1 MRWKESEKNYR
12 LSFDNRISVEILKD
26 GGTFGGIGQV
36 KLGRRKLRS
45 EELPVLPLV
54 TTPNGFEVVRL
65 EFEEIEKGDDE
76 VVLNLRP
83 YVVSRGRMEWL
94 CCDGQ
99 DRWRVGTW
107 GDEPERDRGGM
118 MQLTLRA
125 EERTIGETDFIG
137 FSYAYRFHSRK
148 YHAYRIQDRSTW
160 ELGGWATGNDFWMAA
175 PFSPPRKTIQ
185 NKDDSYTTA
194 WHTGDEG
201 LTQVQ
206 QFLPFFT
213 ALQGFTFQFDKQ
225 TLLLTTF
232 DDVFHCQ
239 SLFQKESGRN
249 HLVHWHQL
257 CGDLSGCLEFPAH
270 LVLCNDDAVAE
281 ESERV
286 DQYCAIRQDLD
297 ARQRNSTGVLR
308 SGAVASSWMD
318 AGDGSEKSI
327 EHGLDAL
334 AKARMKRVY
343 VPDLMLA
350 CAPARD
356 TVRAR
361 TEAAR
366 TVERITEHA
375 RARGV
380 EVALCLADCC
390 REWLVVDSLED
401 EEDYPAGHELVA
413 AALRD
418 DDCWTFLMRHMRRL
432 RGEFSLEALFASNML
447 ESLSDQLDWVGPPG
461 RGRIARS
468 PGTIRSLA
476 MRRLRLVAELQ
487 QMGYRCLSWGAG
499 ELATPGLEPPFRVN
513 GGSEFMF
520 RDTVLRFPHKELAHG
535 DLDPLEAYFRGCA
548 NRLSYMPVCRAKR
561 AVRGTM
567 EEWWDSEFGAVNKAC
582 QAVRE
587 YMETS
592 SLLPDGRGV
601 LWRGAD
607 PEVTVLWSYKA
618 FEMQVGPKTEVFDVM
633 ESEPV
638 GPPEE
643 GESVA
648 IEPYRVY
655 LLQNA
660 DAL

>member
-12 LSFDNRISVEILKD
+12 LRFDNRISVEILKD
-26 GGTFGGIGQV
+26 GDVFGGIGQV

-45 EELPVLPLV
+45 AELPILPLI

-65 EFEEIEKGDDE
+65 EFEGIEKADDC

-83 YVVSRGRMEWL
+83 YVVPRGRMEWL

-99 DRWRVGTW
+99 DRWQVGTW
-107 GDEPERDRGGM
+107 GDEPRRDRGGM

-125 EERTIGETDFIG
+125 EQQTLGGTDFVG

-160 ELGGWATGNDFWMAA
+160 ELGGGATANDFWMAA

-185 NKDDSYTTA
+185 NKDDSYSTA
-194 WHTGDEG
+194 WHTRGEE
-201 LTQVQ
+201 LTQLQ

-213 ALQGFTFQFDKQ
+213 VLQGFTFQFDKQ
-225 TLLLTTF
+225 TLLVTTF

-249 HLVHWHQL
+249 NLVHWHQL

-270 LVLCNDDAVAE
+270 LVLCSDEPVAGE
-281 ESERV
+281 AGRV
-286 DQYCAIRQDLD
+286 DQYCAIRQELEG
-297 ARQRNSTGVLR
+297 RQRSSTGVLR
-308 SGAVASSWMD
+308 TGAVASSWME
-318 AGDGSEKSI
+318 AADGCEKSM

-343 VPDLMLA
+343 VPDLMLT
-350 CAPARD
+350 CAPKKD

-361 TEAAR
+361 KEAAR
-366 TVERITEHA
+366 AVERITEHA
-375 RARGV
+375 RARGI
-380 EVALCLADCC
+380 EISLCLDDCC
-390 REWLVVDSLED
+390 REWLVADSLAD
-401 EEDYPAGHELVA
+401 DEDYPAGHELVA

-418 DDCWTFLMRHMRRL
+418 DECRAFLMRHMRRI
-432 RGEFSLEALFASNML
+432 RSDFSVEALFASNML
-447 ESLSDQLDWVGPPG
+447 DGLSDQFDWVGPPG

-476 MRRLRLVAELQ
+476 MKRLRLVADLQ

-499 ELATPGLEPPFRVN
+499 ELATPGLEPPYNVD
-513 GGSEFMF
+513 SEFMF
-520 RDTVLRFPHKELAHG
+520 RDKILRFPHEAVAAG
-535 DLDPLEAYFRGCA
+535 DRDPLEVYFRGCA

-567 EEWWDSEFGAVNKAC
+567 EEWWRSEFGAVNKAY

-587 YMETS
+587 CMETS
-592 SLLPDGRGV
+592 SLLPDGRGI

-607 PEVTVLWSYKA
+607 PEVEVLWSYKG
-618 FEMQVGPKTEVFDVM
+618 FDLRVGPKTEVFDVM
-633 ESEPV
+633 ESEQVDPPQEQETV
-638 GPPEE
+638 G
-643 GESVA
+643 

-660 DAL
+660 HAF